1 MKAVWGSNRSSKLR
15 HLPLIIIHNYPW
27 YIPPSTGITQPKSS
41 IHLVNDREWAERW
54 RAEFEFECS
63 TYTHNYSSSGALS
76 VTAHRKK
83 THSGSTACVPGLW
96 MGSDCLS
103 QWDVTVKVT
112 FRRWTTADRDGIC
125 TLHLTIK
132 VKKERMW
139 SSLRNALA
147 TNKHRCI
154 FPTTVM
160 KNTLNIIFRRFLPQH
175 SRELHNHKPDSN
187 FYHLHV

>member
-1 MKAVWGSNRSSKLR
+1 MKPVWGSNRSSQLC

-41 IHLVNDREWAERW
+41 IHLVNDREWAERR
-54 RAEFEFECS
+54 RAAAGWIWVWVQHLH
-63 TYTHNYSSSGALS
+63 TTTLLQVRYQLRPT
-76 VTAHRKK
+76 RKK

-103 QWDVTVKVT
+103 QWEVTVKVT
-112 FRRWTTADRDGIC
+112 FRKWTTAERDGIC

-132 VKKERMW
+132 LKKERMW
-139 SSLRNALA
+139 S
-147 TNKHRCI
+147 
-154 FPTTVM
+154 
-160 KNTLNIIFRRFLPQH
+160 NTLNIIFRLFLPQH
-175 SRELHNHKPDSN
+175 RRELHKHKPN